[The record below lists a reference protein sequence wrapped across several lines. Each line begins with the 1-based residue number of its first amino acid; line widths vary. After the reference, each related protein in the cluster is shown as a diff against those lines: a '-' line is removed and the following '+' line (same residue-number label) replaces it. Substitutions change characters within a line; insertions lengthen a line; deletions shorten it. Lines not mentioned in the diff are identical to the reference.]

1 MAGRPSYESVDGNIS
16 KLYLYHATDIR
27 SGVGRWILS
36 HSLNS
41 ESHAVQFV
49 DSYAILPHLSQ
60 YAADKS
66 VWMVSEA
73 PSQENDNV
81 IDSTEWQP
89 DASVSITCAPEPNK
103 NVDSFYFE
111 SSSSYQLELSGFY
124 VRRYSSVKNLPL
136 SSKRLY
142 KYMTQ
147 VSVHRLLT
155 TRNPSTLM
163 YITLAG
169 DRRCTSSRCKTST
182 LG

>member
-16 KLYLYHATDIR
+16 KLYLYHATDTH

-66 VWMVSEA
+66 VWMVSET
-73 PSQENDNV
+73 PSEENDNV

-124 VRRYSSVKNLPL
+124 VRRYSSVTNLPL
-136 SSKRLY
+136 SSKQLY

-147 VSVHRLLT
+147 VSVYT
-155 TRNPSTLM
+155 G
-163 YITLAG
+163 Y
-169 DRRCTSSRCKTST
+169 
-182 LG
+182 